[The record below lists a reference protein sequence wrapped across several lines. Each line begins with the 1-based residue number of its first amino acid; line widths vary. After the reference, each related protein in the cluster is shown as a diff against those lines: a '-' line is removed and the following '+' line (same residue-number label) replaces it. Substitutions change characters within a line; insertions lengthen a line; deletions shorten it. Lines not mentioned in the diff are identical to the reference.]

1 MQFKFIVLS
10 LSILLISINGKASIA
25 ANPIFDLNAIVEK
38 GILKGKVI
46 DQLSGNPLEG
56 ASIYIHEAKLGLVA
70 AKDGSFI
77 SPAIPAGKYLVEVS
91 FVGYKSYLET
101 IDINAS
107 ATNKEFKLVIA
118 LVENEAVTVT
128 GVASAMRAKQSAQP
142 VSIVKKS
149 DLMATSSTNIID
161 ALSRIVP
168 GVAALST
175 GPAISKP
182 IIRGLGYNRIIT
194 INDGVRQE
202 GQQWGDEHGLE
213 IDESSVQKVEVLKG
227 PASLLYGSDGM
238 GGVINIISNAPIA
251 QGTIKG
257 NLNGGFIDNNGLYSG
272 NANLAGHLSNGFNWN
287 IYASAKSAK
296 DYQNKYDGRV
306 LNSRFNEQNFGGYIG
321 LNRAWGYSHLIVSSF
336 NQHLGMIEG
345 ERDAATGK
353 FLLYAGTPLEKIA
366 SNEDL
371 NDRAILVPG
380 QKINHFKIASDNNIA
395 IGSNRLALNIG
406 YQRNQRK
413 ELGDAFEP
421 NKPSLFFDL
430 QTINYNVQ
438 LHLAEKNGW
447 KTALGVNG
455 MYQQNKNKAEEV
467 LIPEYQQFDAGAFI
481 YTRKTFN
488 NNLTLS
494 GGLRGDF
501 RSLQS
506 RRFVDA
512 GILKFNSI
520 DRSFGNFSGSVG
532 LSYNASEALTIKANL
547 SRGYRAP
554 SVSEL
559 SSNGTHEG
567 TNRYEYGE
575 QNLKTET
582 SLQFDAGIE
591 LNTQHLSF
599 MFNAFYNN
607 ISNYIFYSKLSNK
620 AGGDSLVNVDG
631 QDIMAF
637 KFKQSGAALYG
648 FETKLDIHPH
658 PLDWLHF
665 SNTFSMVAGKFNES
679 FEGVNRLPFIPPA
692 RLLTELR
699 TDFKKSGKS
708 LRNAYVKLEM
718 DNVSTQ
724 NRVFTA
730 YDTETPTDGYT
741 LFNLALGTDFVQKGK
756 TIFSLNIA
764 LNNFTDVAY
773 QNHLSRIKY
782 AGENL
787 VTGRTGVFNMGRNLS
802 VKLNVPL
809 DFTPKK

>member
-1 MQFKFIVLS
+1 MKTSFFLIIIVFIVFN
-10 LSILLISINGKASIA
+10 ISAIA
-25 ANPIFDLNAIVEK
+25 GSTTDKRISYLPLGEK
-38 GILKGKVI
+38 GSLKGKVL
-46 DQLSGNPLEG
+46 DAKTGNPLAG
-56 ASIYIHEAKLGLVA
+56 ASVYLHEAKLGVVSTV
-70 AKDGSFI
+70 DGSFTT
-77 SPAIPAGKYLVEVS
+77 PQVPTGKYLVEVT
-91 FVGYKSYLET
+91 FIGYKSFLET
-101 IDINAS
+101 IEIGVN
-107 ATNKEFKLVIA
+107 TNRTIKLTIA
-118 LVENEAVTVT
+118 VVENEAVTVT

-142 VSIVKKS
+142 VSIVKKA
-149 DLMATSSTNIID
+149 DLLATSSTNIID

-202 GQQWGDEHGLE
+202 GQQWGDEHGIE
-213 IDESSVQKVEVLKG
+213 IDESSVQKIEVLKG

-238 GGVINIISNAPIA
+238 GGVINIISNAPIT

-257 NLNGGFIDNNGLYSG
+257 NLNAGFLDNNGLFSA
-272 NANLAGHLSNGFNWN
+272 NANLAGHLKNGFNWN
-287 IYASAKSAK
+287 VYGSSKSAK
-296 DYQNKYDGRV
+296 DYQNKLDGRV
-306 LNSRFNEQNFGGYIG
+306 LNSRFNEQNFGGYVG
-321 LNRAWGYSHLIVSSF
+321 VNRSWGYSHLMVSSF
-336 NQHLGMIEG
+336 NQHLGLIEG
-345 ERDAATGK
+345 ERDASTGN
-353 FLLYAGTPLEKIA
+353 FLLFAGTTLEKIA
-366 SNEDL
+366 NNQDL
-371 NDRAILVPG
+371 NSRDILVPG
-380 QKINHFKIASDNNIA
+380 QQINHFKIASDNNFA
-395 IGSNRLALNIG
+395 IGANRLILNIG

-413 ELGDAFEP
+413 ELGDPFEP
-421 NKPSLFFDL
+421 TKPGLYFDL
-430 QTINYNVQ
+430 QTVNYNVQ
-438 LHLAEKNGW
+438 FHLQEKNGW
-447 KTALGVNG
+447 KTAVGING
-455 MYQQNKNKAEEV
+455 MFQENKNRGEEV
-467 LIPEYQQFDAGAFI
+467 LIPEYQQFDAGAFV

-488 NNLTLS
+488 EKLTLS
-494 GGLRGDF
+494 GGLRGDI

-506 RRFVDA
+506 KGYVDA
-512 GILKFNSI
+512 GILKFNNFNKN
-520 DRSFGNFSGSVG
+520 FGNFSGSVG
-532 LSYNASEALTIKANL
+532 LSYNASESLTIKANL

-559 SSNGTHEG
+559 ASNGTHEG
-567 TNRYEYGE
+567 TNRYEYGD
-575 QNLKTET
+575 QNLQTET

-591 LNTQHLSF
+591 LNTQHVSF

-607 ISNYIFYSKLSNK
+607 INNYIFYSKLSNN
-620 AGGDSLVNVDG
+620 AGADSLVNVDG

-699 TDFKKSGKS
+699 GDFKNAGNT

-730 YDTETPTDGYT
+730 YDTETATLGYT
-741 LFNLALGTDFVQKGK
+741 LLNFAVGTDFVQKGK
-756 TIFSLNIA
+756 TIFSLHLA

-773 QNHLSRIKY
+773 QNHLSRLKY

-809 DFTPKK
+809 DFRVR

>member
-1 MQFKFIVLS
+1 MISRFFVVFAT
-10 LSILLISINGKASIA
+10 ILLFSIQIDAKT
-25 ANPIFDLNAIVEK
+25 FTAIDKSDVAPLDK
-38 GILKGKVI
+38 GVLKGNVLDAVTGK
-46 DQLSGNPLEG
+46 PLLG
-56 ASIYIHEAKLGLVA
+56 ASVFLHEAKLGVVTA
-70 AKDGSFI
+70 VDGSYTT
-77 SPAIPAGKYLVEVS
+77 PQVPAGKYLVEVS
-91 FVGYKSYLET
+91 FMGYKSFLET
-101 IDINAS
+101 IEIGAN
-107 ATNKEFKLVIA
+107 TNRVFKLAIA
-118 LVENEAVTVT
+118 VVENEAVTVT
-128 GVASAMRAKQSAQP
+128 GVASAMRVKQSAQP
-142 VSIVKKS
+142 VSIVKKG
-149 DLMATSSTNIID
+149 DLLATTSTNIID

-202 GQQWGDEHGLE
+202 GQQWGDEHGIE
-213 IDESSVQKVEVLKG
+213 IDESSVQKIEVLKG

-238 GGVINIISNAPIA
+238 GGVINIISNAPVT

-257 NLNGGFIDNNGLYSG
+257 NLNAGFLDNNGLIST
-272 NANLAGHLSNGFNWN
+272 NANLAGHLNNGFNWN
-287 IYASAKSAK
+287 VYGSAKSAK
-296 DYQNKYDGRV
+296 DYQNKFDGRV
-306 LNSRFNEQNFGGYIG
+306 LNSRFNEQNFGGYVG
-321 LNRAWGYSHLIVSSF
+321 VNRSWGYSHLMVSNF
-336 NQHLGMIEG
+336 NQSLGLIEG
-345 ERDAATGK
+345 ERDASTGN
-353 FLLYAGTPLEKIA
+353 FLLFAGTPLEKIA
-366 SNEDL
+366 NNADL
-371 NDRAILVPG
+371 NSRDILVPG
-380 QKINHFKIASDNNIA
+380 QKINHFKIASDNNFA
-395 IGSNRLALNIG
+395 IGANRLILNIG

-413 ELGDAFEP
+413 ELGDPFEP
-421 NKPSLFFDL
+421 TKPGLYFDL
-430 QTINYNVQ
+430 QTVNYNVQ
-438 LHLAEKNGW
+438 FHLQEKNGW
-447 KTALGVNG
+447 KTAVGVNG
-455 MYQQNKNKAEEV
+455 MFQQNKNRGEEV
-467 LIPEYQQFDAGAFI
+467 LIPEYQQFDAGAFV

-488 NNLTLS
+488 NNLTIS

-506 RRFVDA
+506 KRYVDA
-512 GILKFNSI
+512 GILKFNSFNKN
-520 DRSFGNFSGSVG
+520 FGNFSGSVG

-567 TNRYEYGE
+567 TNRYEYGD

-591 LNTQHLSF
+591 LNTQHVSF

-607 ISNYIFYSKLSNK
+607 INNYIFYSKLSNK

-699 TDFKKSGKS
+699 GDFKKAGNT
-708 LRNAYVKLEM
+708 LRNAYVKVEM

-730 YDTETPTDGYT
+730 YDTETATEGYT
-741 LFNLALGTDFVQKGK
+741 LLNFAVGTDFVQKGK
-756 TIFSLNIA
+756 TIFSLHLA

-773 QNHLSRIKY
+773 QNHLSRLKY

-809 DFTPKK
+809 DFREK